1 MIGDSVTADIAGSSS
16 ALANEPLFVES
27 AQDDL
32 TTQLMAEALQER
44 GLMPATMNQ
53 AQQAETIDQQI
64 MSGAAKPTDYD
75 FANIPV
81 PAPGSVDPNQYNE
94 IQSAFR
100 GAMHEAGL
108 PVGIGNEV
116 ARLVFGAV
124 NKLNGQEIPQY
135 QIDSEYQSSMQQ
147 LQKMYGPEF
156 KQNIEAAKQILAKMD
171 ERFPMSDALWATGL
185 DNSPWLIASLV
196 NVAKAKG
203 LVK

>member
-1 MIGDSVTADIAGSSS
+1 MSGDNVTGDMSAASG
-16 ALANEPLFVES
+16 ALASEPLFVES

-44 GLMPATMNQ
+44 GLLPTTMNQ

-64 MSGAAKPTDYD
+64 MNGAAKPSDYD
-75 FANIPV
+75 FANIPM
-81 PAPGSVDPNQYNE
+81 PAAGSIDPSQYNE
-94 IQSAFR
+94 IQGAFR

-108 PVGIGNEV
+108 PTGIGNEV
-116 ARLVFGAV
+116 ARLVFGAI
-124 NKLNGQEIPQY
+124 NKSNGQEIPQY
-135 QIDSEYQSSMQQ
+135 QVDAEYQSSMQQ

-156 KQNIEAAKQILAKMD
+156 KQNIQAAKQILAKMD

-196 NVAKAKG
+196 NVAKARG